1 MTHKDQ
7 QLINEAYV
15 KVMEAAPQT
24 LGSRIG
30 QGLKGWALSKVNK
43 GILSPFFAAS
53 QERLEADKETSAAIN
68 KQKAQFE
75 AAFKQRFSK
84 KYSDASGSP
93 KQFVIN
99 YLRINPKD
107 PRFAQYLRSNIIS
120 DRNINEILKKAYT
133 PVYNLPKTPKRKVKP
148 SKV

>member
-43 GILSPFFAAS
+43 GILSPFFCS
-53 QERLEADKETSAAIN
+53 
-68 KQKAQFE
+68 
-75 AAFKQRFSK
+75 
-84 KYSDASGSP
+84 
-93 KQFVIN
+93 
-99 YLRINPKD
+99 
-107 PRFAQYLRSNIIS
+107 IS
-120 DRNINEILKKAYT
+120 RT
-133 PVYNLPKTPKRKVKP
+133 T
-148 SKV
+148 